1 MRPEWAGAFEEER
14 MKSLFKVDGKAFSGI
29 GVESL
34 KRSFRIPDGKNAGDM
49 LSGDYERDI
58 IGTYYDYTLRI
69 SIADFPAN
77 EYDVLYE
84 ILSAPVNSH
93 IVEMPYGKNKTM
105 TYEAMIETGED
116 ELSVMNTD
124 FSEWADLSVAFRAK
138 KPQRLAE

>member
-1 MRPEWAGAFEEER
+1 

-34 KRSFRIPDGKNAGDM
+34 KRSFRIPDGKNAGEMD
-49 LSGDYERDI
+49 SGDYERDI
-58 IGTYYDYTLRI
+58 VGTYYDYSLLI

-77 EYDVLYE
+77 EYDELYE

-93 IVEMPYGKNKTM
+93 TVEMPYGKTGTM
-105 TYEAMIETGED
+105 TFEAMIETGED
-116 ELSVMNTD
+116 ELSVLHDD
-124 FSEWADLSVAFRAK
+124 FSEWADFSVTFRAK